1 MIQKL
6 KIFLLFLVGMS
17 AVLLMAA
24 EDSNTTKAFIIHDT
38 NLTNLIINDGS
49 KVINN
54 QHTEKP

>member
-24 EDSNTTKAFIIHDT
+24 EDSNTTNTFIHDT